1 MAKKDLTELVF
12 VIDKSGSMSGLE
24 SDTVDGYNALLKSNR
39 EGKGE
44 AVVSTVLFDNDVR
57 VLHDRVPIERVR
69 PLSER
74 DYVPGGCTALLDA
87 VGGAIR
93 YHERVQKILPESLR
107 PEHTLICIATDGYE
121 NASSKYT
128 YPQVK
133 HMIDA
138 ARERGWEFLF
148 LGRTSTPPRRRESSA
163 STWSARWN
171 SPRAPRAAPSPSTRC
186 ASRAPPSA
194 AAAPLPGV
202 GANQKRRAPGVDA
215 IRRASTPGA
224 PRCQEGGLMPGV

>member
-12 VIDKSGSMSGLE
+12 VIDKSGSMAGLE
-24 SDTVDGYNALLKSNR
+24 SDTVGGYNSLLKSNR
-39 EGKGE
+39 EGEGE
-44 AVVSTVLFDNDVR
+44 ALVSTVLFDNDAR
-57 VLHDRVPIERVR
+57 VLHDRVPIEQVR

-93 YHERVQKILPESLR
+93 YHGRVQKILPESLR
-107 PEHTLICIATDGYE
+107 PERTLVCIATDGYE
-121 NASSKYT
+121 NASKKYT

-148 LGRTSTPPRRRESSA
+148 LGANIDAAAEAGKLGIDEECAVAFAASPMGCAAAFHEMRLASA
-163 STWSARWN
+163 AVRSGGTV
-171 SPRAPRAAPSPSTRC
+171 
-186 ASRAPPSA
+186 ASRR
-194 AAAPLPGV
+194 G
-202 GANQKRRAPGVDA
+202 
-215 IRRASTPGA
+215 
-224 PRCQEGGLMPGV
+224 

>member
-24 SDTVDGYNALLKSNR
+24 SDTVGGYNALLKSNR

-107 PEHTLICIATDGYE
+107 PEHTLFCITTDGLQ
-121 NASSKYT
+121 NASKEYG
-128 YPQVK
+128 YARVK
-133 HMIDA
+133 HMISA
-138 ARERGWEFLF
+138 AQERGWEFMF
-148 LGRTSTPPRRRESSA
+148 LGANIDVAEEAGRLGIREDRAVRYEPTSDGVAFAFDTL
-163 STWSARWN
+163 
-171 SPRAPRAAPSPSTRC
+171 RC
-186 ASRAPPSA
+186 ASA
-194 AAAPLPGV
+194 AV
-202 GANQKRRAPGVDA
+202 
-215 IRRASTPGA
+215 
-224 PRCQEGGLMPGV
+224 RCGEPIEFDER

>member
-12 VIDKSGSMSGLE
+12 VIDKSGSMTGLE
-24 SDTVDGYNALLKSNR
+24 SDTVGGYNSLLKSNR
-39 EGKGE
+39 EGEGE
-44 AVVSTVLFDNDVR
+44 ALVSTALFDNDAR
-57 VLHDRVPIERVR
+57 ILHDRVPIEQVR

-93 YHERVQKILPESLR
+93 YHERVQKNLPEPLR
-107 PEHTLICIATDGYE
+107 PERTLVCIATDGYE
-121 NASSKYT
+121 NASKKYT

-148 LGRTSTPPRRRESSA
+148 LGANIDAAAEVGKLGIDAECTVEFAASPMGCAVAFDEMRLASAVVRRGGTVARRR
-163 STWSARWN
+163 
-171 SPRAPRAAPSPSTRC
+171 
-186 ASRAPPSA
+186 
-194 AAAPLPGV
+194 G
-202 GANQKRRAPGVDA
+202 
-215 IRRASTPGA
+215 
-224 PRCQEGGLMPGV
+224 

>member
-1 MAKKDLTELVF
+1 MKKNLTELVF
-12 VIDKSGSMSGLE
+12 ILDKSGSMCDLVD
-24 SDTVDGYNALLKSNR
+24 DTIGGYNALLKQNKMM
-39 EGKGE
+39 EGE
-44 AVVSTVLFDNDVR
+44 ALVSTVLFNHKSQ
-57 VLHDRVPIERVR
+57 VLHDRVPIEDVA
-69 PLSER
+69 PLTTR
-74 DYVPGGCTALLDA
+74 DYVPSGCTALLDA
-87 VGGAIR
+87 VGGAIH
-93 YHERVQKILPESLR
+93 YHERVQHILPPELR